1 MAKTV
6 RQTIKELT
14 KIHETFHR
22 GSLASLIEN
31 FGNINLKGEFVILVG
46 KDKDSVYF

>member
-1 MAKTV
+1 
-6 RQTIKELT
+6 
-14 KIHETFHR
+14 
-22 GSLASLIEN
+22 LIEN